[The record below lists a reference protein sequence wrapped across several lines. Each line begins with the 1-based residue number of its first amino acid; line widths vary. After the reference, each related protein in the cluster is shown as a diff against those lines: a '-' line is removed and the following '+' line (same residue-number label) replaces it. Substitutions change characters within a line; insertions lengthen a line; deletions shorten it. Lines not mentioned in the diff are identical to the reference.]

1 MNTVLEE
8 YIQKRK
14 NEMLIEAGLYEKVY
28 YNKEN
33 GDNQNDFPELEN
45 KNDII
50 VYYKKVP
57 IALSD
62 EEYKEFIRYY
72 KPQPKAKATA
82 IAKALSAFAWIIYV
96 AAVIIAMAGL
106 SLEIILSLLPAII
119 SAAIGGTVLLGL
131 ASVINLLT
139 DINNK

>member
-1 MNTVLEE
+1 MNTALEE

-14 NEMLIEAGLYEKVY
+14 DEMLIEAGLYEKVY

-33 GDNQNDFPELEN
+33 GDNLNDFPELEN
-45 KNDII
+45 TNDI
-50 VYYKKVP
+50 VVHYKKVP
-57 IALSD
+57 VILSD

-72 KPQPKAKATA
+72 KPQPNVKATA
-82 IAKALSAFAWIIYV
+82 VAKALSAFAWIIYI
-96 AAVIIAMAGL
+96 AAVIIAIAGL
-106 SLEIILSLLPAII
+106 SLGTILSLLPAII